1 MTEPPP
7 AYPSA
12 PAAAG
17 RESSNPPGGV
27 LFLFSGQGGEHA
39 RMGRALAARYPVFA
53 RVVDAATDAVVRAGG
68 RRVWTPRHG
77 FAKSLE
83 TPDVAQ
89 PALFAYQLALAKL
102 LNAWGIRAD
111 AVAGHGVG
119 EIAGAVVSGALA
131 LSDGARVA
139 VARGHALMQAG
150 ATGATAV
157 LTATPEEVRRL
168 VEPVRGSVAITAV
181 DGPRSVVVSGV
192 PRYVETLVRR
202 ARRRDLP
209 VRLLADDPARQP
221 RSMSDILPDFM
232 IRLEGVV
239 STNPRV
245 PIYST
250 VRGGQVITTAELT
263 IDYWSESVCGP
274 VDLAAALGT
283 AASGG
288 ISTVVELAP
297 HPVLETAVR
306 FYAKFRDSTY
316 PMADRNNE
324 AEAFLAAVARMY
336 AEGRVGHAEAVESP
350 SAQRDP
356 EPDGLGDGG
365 FAPPRIGSGQP
376 ATLGPSGST
385 KPTAVHPTN
394 GHDDTAAEMLRGT
407 AVYDPTVATATEWAR
422 SILSEECWVTAPEHV
437 AAQSIPSFR
446 RVLVVG
452 ESALATALERQLDR
466 RLPTLRVARDPADAG
481 PIVSSMLTDHA
492 TPTAVTLVWPDADR
506 SDSPLPDIAS
516 MLDLLQRAQGNA
528 ATATLSMV
536 LRDRGSLTQNA
547 VAGLARSL
555 QLESR
560 RPTRLVW
567 ATGDEPAPIVDLI
580 LNPTGP
586 EEVLV
591 DGHTLRT
598 RHFRPAPAAT
608 APIAVR
614 PGGTYVVTGG
624 LGALGSVAVRWLLD
638 AGARDV
644 VVLTRT
650 PRPLPRL
657 HEGVDDRIVVVRC
670 DVTDRA
676 DLANA
681 LFDIRACGSTIRGVV
696 HAAGIRRRSEF
707 RSVTSRLLA
716 DSFEPRVT
724 AAANLL
730 DLTGTDPIDFVLLS
744 SSATGALGASDRA
757 ADAAAHAALDALARN
772 RTDEHIVSIGW
783 GDWISGPT
791 ASADHADLLRAG
803 ITPFDVARGIAAL
816 SVVLS
821 HRAPSVLAVDYSP
834 TDDTSPLAERL
845 RGLLPERAGRA
856 FPATNGI
863 TTPLG
868 FPTAATL
875 ATALTEGFPHA
886 RHHDPP

>member
-7 AYPSA
+7 AYPSGPA
-12 PAAAG
+12 PAG
-17 RESSNPPGGV
+17 RESPDPPGGV

-39 RMGRALAARYPVFA
+39 RMGRALAARYPVFVQA
-53 RVVDAATDAVVRAGG
+53 VDAAADAVVRAGG

-83 TPDVAQ
+83 TPDAAH
-89 PALFAYQLALAKL
+89 PALFVYQLALAKL
-102 LNAWGIRAD
+102 LHDWGIRAD

-119 EIAGAVVSGALA
+119 EIAAAVVAGALA
-131 LSDGARVA
+131 PSDAARVA
-139 VARGHALMQAG
+139 VARGRALGRTDTA
-150 ATGATAV
+150 GATAV
-157 LTATPEEVRRL
+157 LTATPEQVRRL
-168 VEPVRGSVAITAV
+168 VEPVRGAVAITAV

-209 VRLLADDPARQP
+209 ARLLADGSARN
-221 RSMSDILPDFM
+221 RLSMADILPDFM
-232 IRLEGVV
+232 IHLEGLAP
-239 STNPRV
+239 TAPRV

-250 VRGGQVITTAELT
+250 VRRGRVITTAELT
-263 IDYWSESVCGP
+263 ADYWSESVCGP
-274 VDLAAALGT
+274 VDLAAALDRAVSEGV
-283 AASGG
+283 
-288 ISTVVELAP
+288 STVVELAP

-306 FYAKFRDSTY
+306 EHAKFRDSTY
-316 PMADRNNE
+316 PMASRDSE
-324 AEAFLAAVARMY
+324 AETFLAAVARMY
-336 AEGRVGHAEAVESP
+336 ADGRVGRTAAAEASP
-350 SAQRDP
+350 AQRVP
-356 EPDGLGDGG
+356 EGDDRGEDSSRTPRDG
-365 FAPPRIGSGQP
+365 IGSGRSAATVP
-376 ATLGPSGST
+376 AGST
-385 KPTAVHPTN
+385 QSATQATN
-394 GHDDTAAEMLRGT
+394 GHENTTAEIWRGA

-422 SILSEECWVTAPEHV
+422 SILSEECWVTEPEHA
-437 AAQSIPSFR
+437 AAQSVPPFR

-452 ESALATALERQLDR
+452 ESALATALERQLDHR
-466 RLPTLRVARDPADAG
+466 VPTLRVARDPADAG
-481 PIVSSMLTDHA
+481 PIVASMLTDHA
-492 TPTAVTLVWPDADR
+492 TPTAVALVWPDADR
-506 SDSPLPDIAS
+506 SDSPLPDIAG
-516 MLDLLQRAQGNA
+516 MLDLLQRVRDDA
-528 ATATLSMV
+528 ATATLCLV
-536 LRDRGSLTQNA
+536 LRDRDSLTQNA
-547 VAGLARSL
+547 IAGLTRSL

-560 RPTRLVW
+560 RPMRLVW
-567 ATGDEPAPIVDLI
+567 AGGDDPAPTVDLI
-580 LNPTGP
+580 LNPAGP

-591 DGHTLRT
+591 DGRALRT
-598 RHFRPAPAAT
+598 RRFRPASAAP

-657 HEGVDDRIVVVRC
+657 HEGLDDRIVVVRC

-696 HAAGIRRRSEF
+696 HAAGIRRRAEF
-707 RSVTSRLLA
+707 RSVTPRLLA
-716 DSFEPRVT
+716 DSFEPRVG

-744 SSATGALGASDRA
+744 SSATGALGACGRA

-772 RTDEHIVSIGW
+772 RTGEPIISIGW

-791 ASADHADLLRAG
+791 ASADHARLLRAG
-803 ITPFDVARGIAAL
+803 ITPFDVARGTAAL

-821 HRAPSVLAVDYSP
+821 HRAPNLLAVDYTV
-834 TDDTSPLAERL
+834 TDDTSPLATRL
-845 RGLLPERAGRA
+845 RGLLPERTARVVSDGAAIRSGR
-856 FPATNGI
+856 
-863 TTPLG
+863 
-868 FPTAATL
+868 
-875 ATALTEGFPHA
+875 
-886 RHHDPP
+886 